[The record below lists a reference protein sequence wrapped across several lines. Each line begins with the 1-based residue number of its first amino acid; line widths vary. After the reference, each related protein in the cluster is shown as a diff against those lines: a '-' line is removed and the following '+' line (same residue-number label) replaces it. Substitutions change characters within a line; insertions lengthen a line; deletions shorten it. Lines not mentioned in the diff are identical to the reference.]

1 MTTLAGKAFAPS
13 VVRALEPDIIAL
25 VTSLP
30 ASRCTSR
37 TSRCAEC
44 RRWASRSRRGPAGT

>member
-44 RRWASRSRRGPAGT
+44 RRWPSQSRRGPDGT